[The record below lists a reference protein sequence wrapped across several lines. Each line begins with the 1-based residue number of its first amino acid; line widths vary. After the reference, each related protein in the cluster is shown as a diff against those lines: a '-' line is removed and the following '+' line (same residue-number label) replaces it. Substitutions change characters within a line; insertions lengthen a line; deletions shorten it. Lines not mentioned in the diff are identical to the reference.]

1 MDTSAIPK
9 VTAAQTLA
17 EFATRLQYES
27 IPADVIERAK
37 ACVIDTVGACTYGS
51 TLPWSKIV
59 IGYAE
64 QYGQG
69 GQSTILGTSKKVHAP
84 LAALANGALAH
95 AFEMDCLVQPSAG
108 VHPGASLTAPG
119 LAIAQEVGANGKDFI
134 TAVVAGGEVMHRIGD
149 ASKQSTE
156 HIGFHAPGVTGA
168 FGGAVIAGRLLKLTA
183 EQMANALGIAGSLGC
198 GLLEFSKSGGG
209 MVKRLHLGR
218 AAESGVLAATLA
230 KNGFSGP
237 AMVLE
242 GKFGY
247 MNVFCHEGDAA
258 RLTAGL
264 GEVWK
269 MLTLTLKRYSC
280 HVTSHVPVTAALEL
294 KEKHKI
300 AGDDVASI
308 TIEGSEKMFSHH
320 NILEPQDMTMAQ
332 YSAPFNVAL
341 SFYRNPRD
349 PSVFS
354 EESRNDAKIR
364 ALCRN
369 VKVVVRKDPV
379 KNNPLASRV
388 TVKLK
393 DGREFT
399 LDLPHFP
406 GMPQQPLSHDQLREK
421 FTTITKSVLGA
432 GAEKIFAEFSAIE
445 KIANMRGVI

>member
-1 MDTSAIPK
+1 MT
-9 VTAAQTLA
+9 TAAQTLA
-17 EFATRLQYES
+17 GFATELQYDR
-27 IPADVIERAK
+27 IPAEVVERAK

-64 QYGQG
+64 QYGKG
-69 GQSTILGTSKKVHAP
+69 GQSTILGTGRKVHAP

-119 LAIAQEVGANGKDFI
+119 LAIAEEVGASGREFI

-168 FGGAVIAGRLLKLTA
+168 FGGAVIAGRLLKLSA
-183 EQMANALGIAGSLGC
+183 EQMTMALGIAGSLGS

-237 AMVLE
+237 ATVLE

-247 MNVFCHEGDAA
+247 MNVFCHEGDPA

-264 GEVWK
+264 GDAWK
-269 MLTLTLKRYSC
+269 MLTLAIKRYSC
-280 HVTSHVPVTAALEL
+280 HITSHVPVTAALEL

-300 AGDDVASI
+300 DGDGVASI
-308 TIEGSEKMFSHH
+308 CIEGSEKMFSHH

-341 SFYRNPRD
+341 SFYLNPRD
-349 PSVFS
+349 PNSFT

-369 VKVVVRKDPV
+369 VKVMVRKDPV

-393 DGREFT
+393 DGREFS

-406 GMPQQPLSHDQLREK
+406 GMPQQPLNHDQLREK
-421 FTTITKSVLGA
+421 FTTITSGVLGA
-432 GAEKIFAEFSAIE
+432 KAGKLFADLSDLENIPD
-445 KIANMRGVI
+445 MRGVV

>member
-1 MDTSAIPK
+1 MT
-9 VTAAQTLA
+9 TAAQTLA
-17 EFATRLQYES
+17 EFATELQYDR
-27 IPADVIERAK
+27 IPGDVVERAK

-64 QYGQG
+64 QYGRG
-69 GQSTILGTSKKVHAP
+69 GQSTILGTAQKVHAP

-119 LAIAQEVGANGKDFI
+119 LAIAQEVGASGRDFI

-168 FGGAVIAGRLLKLTA
+168 FGGAVIAGRLLKLSKDEMT
-183 EQMANALGIAGSLGC
+183 MALGIAGSLGC

-237 AMVLE
+237 ATVLE

-247 MNVFCHEGDAA
+247 MHVFCHEGDPA

-264 GEVWK
+264 GESWK
-269 MLTLTLKRYSC
+269 LLTLALKRYAC

-294 KEKHKI
+294 QEKHKI
-300 AGDDVASI
+300 QGDDVAAI

-332 YSAPFNVAL
+332 YSTPFNVAL
-341 SFYRNPRD
+341 ALYLDPMDPR
-349 PSVFS
+349 SFS
-354 EESRNDAKIR
+354 EKSLSDPKIR
-364 ALCRN
+364 ALAKGA
-369 VKVVVRKDPV
+369 KVELFKGASSPV
-379 KNNPLASRV
+379 AQDCRV
-388 TVKLK
+388 TFKLK
-393 DGREFT
+393 NGKEVSLEGNNFKGTPTMPLTRDELLEKFLKLAAHRDRAKAERLFSQLAAAEKVTDFST
-399 LDLPHFP
+399 LD
-406 GMPQQPLSHDQLREK
+406 
-421 FTTITKSVLGA
+421 
-432 GAEKIFAEFSAIE
+432 FAL
-445 KIANMRGVI
+445 

>member
-1 MDTSAIPK
+1 MT
-9 VTAAQTLA
+9 TAAQTLA
-17 EFATRLQYES
+17 EFATHLQYDR
-27 IPADVIERAK
+27 IPAAVIERAK

-64 QYGQG
+64 QYGKG
-69 GQSTILGTSKKVHAP
+69 GQSAILGTKLKVHAP
-84 LAALANGALAH
+84 HAALVNGALAH

-119 LAIAQEVGANGKDFI
+119 LAIAQEIGANGKDFI
-134 TAVVAGGEVMHRIGD
+134 TALVAGGEVMHRIGD

-168 FGGAVIAGRLLKLTA
+168 FGGAIVAGRLLKLNA
-183 EQMANALGIAGSLGC
+183 EQMTNALGIAGSLGC

-237 AMVLE
+237 ATVLE

-247 MNVFCHEGDAA
+247 MNVFCHEGDAT

-269 MLTLTLKRYSC
+269 LLTLTLKRYSC

-300 AGDDVASI
+300 QGDDIASI
-308 TIEGSEKMFSHH
+308 TIAGSEKMVSHH

-341 SFYRNPRD
+341 AFYRNPREPD
-349 PSVFS
+349 SFS
-354 EESRNDAKIR
+354 EESRVDAKIR

-369 VKVVVRKDPV
+369 IKVELRRETGKD
-379 KNNPLASRV
+379 NPLASRV
-388 TVKLK
+388 SVKLK
-393 DGREFT
+393 DGREFAQEM
-399 LDLPHFP
+399 PYFP
-406 GMPQQPLSHDQLREK
+406 GMPQQPLTHEQLREK
-421 FTTITKSVLGA
+421 FVMITKGVLGA
-432 GAEKIFAEFSAIE
+432 KADQLFSKLSAVE
-445 KIANMRGVI
+445 TVANMREVV

>member
-1 MDTSAIPK
+1 MT
-9 VTAAQTLA
+9 TAAQTLA
-17 EFATRLQYES
+17 KFATELQFEQ

-37 ACVIDTVGACTYGS
+37 TCVIDTIGACTYGS

-64 QYGQG
+64 QYGTG
-69 GQSTILGTSKKVHAP
+69 GKSSILGAGKKVHAP
-84 LAALANGALAH
+84 YAALANGALAH

-119 LAIAQEVGANGKDFI
+119 LAIAQEVGASGKEFL

-168 FGGAVIAGRLLKLTA
+168 FGGAVIAGRLLKLTPQ
-183 EQMANALGIAGSLGC
+183 QMTMALGIAGSLGS

-209 MVKRLHLGR
+209 DVKRLHLGR

-230 KNGFSGP
+230 KNGFTGP
-237 AMVLE
+237 ASVLE

-247 MNVFCHEGDAA
+247 MNVFCHEGDPA
-258 RLTAGL
+258 RLTATL
-264 GEVWK
+264 GEAWK
-269 MLTLTLKRYSC
+269 LLTLTIKRYSC
-280 HVTSHVPVTAALEL
+280 HITSHVPVTAALEL

-308 TIEGSEKMFSHH
+308 TIEGGEKMHSHH
-320 NILEPQDMTMAQ
+320 NILEPNDMTMAQ
-332 YSAPFNVAL
+332 YSTPFNVAL

-349 PSVFS
+349 PNSFN
-354 EESRNDAKIR
+354 EEARNDAKIR

-369 VKVVVRKDPV
+369 VKVMVRNDPV

-388 TVKLK
+388 TVKMK
-393 DGREFT
+393 DGKEYT

-406 GMPQQPLSHDQLREK
+406 GMPQSPLTNDQLREK
-421 FTTITKSVLGA
+421 FVTITKGVLGDKS
-432 GAEKIFAEFSAIE
+432 EKLFAELSSLE
-445 KIANMRGVI
+445 KIADMRGVV